1 MGTRR
6 IAMNEGE
13 AIKAS
18 RSIHGDGIGEDED
31 EDS

>member
-1 MGTRR
+1 
-6 IAMNEGE
+6 MNEGE